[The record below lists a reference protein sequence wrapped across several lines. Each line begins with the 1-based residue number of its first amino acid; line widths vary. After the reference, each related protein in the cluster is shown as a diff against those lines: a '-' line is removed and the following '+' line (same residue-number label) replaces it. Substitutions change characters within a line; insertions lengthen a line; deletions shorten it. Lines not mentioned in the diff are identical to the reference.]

1 MSVTSLLKQGESPDR
16 VDALLSVMTAEE
28 VAKLLRVNRKTIYDA
43 VRAGSIPFVR
53 VGRLIRF
60 RRDVV
65 LGWAG
70 GQGCVSHPRSKT

>member
-1 MSVTSLLKQGESPDR
+1 MSVTSVLNQGESSDR

-43 VRAGSIPFVR
+43 VRAGTIPFVR

-65 LGWAG
+65 LAWAS